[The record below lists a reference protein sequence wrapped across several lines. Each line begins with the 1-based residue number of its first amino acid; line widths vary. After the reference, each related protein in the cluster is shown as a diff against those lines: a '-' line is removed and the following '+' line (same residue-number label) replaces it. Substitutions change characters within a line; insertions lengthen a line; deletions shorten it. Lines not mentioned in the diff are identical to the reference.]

1 MKECLLC
8 EAILSALPS
17 WQALMGRE
25 KEKIIC
31 ESCSKTFERADIVDE
46 TRYLMSVMSL
56 YAYNEAMQNYL
67 HQFKFLQDIA
77 LAAVFQQELR
87 FVLLKKKNIVPIPV
101 HPEKR
106 IVRTFGQ
113 VEAMLDKA
121 QVAYDQKLGK
131 THNTV
136 MSGKTRQA
144 RLATQSLFQLRPN
157 ASIKHETYTLVDDIY
172 TTGTTLNEAAK
183 VLLQAGA
190 KSVEAVTLIRA

>member
-8 EAILSALPS
+8 EAVLSTFPS
-17 WQALMGRE
+17 WQGLIGRE

-31 ESCSKTFERADIVDE
+31 ESCSKTFERADIVSE

-67 HQFKFLQDIA
+67 HQFKFMQDIA

-87 FVLLKKKNIVPIPV
+87 SVLSKGKNIVPIPV

-113 VEAMLDKA
+113 VEAMLDAA
-121 QVAYDQKLGK
+121 QITYDQKLEK
-131 THNTV
+131 TNDTV
-136 MSGKTRQA
+136 MSGKTRQE
-144 RLATQSLFQLRPN
+144 RMATQSLFRLKPN
-157 ASIKHETYTLVDDIY
+157 ATIKHETYTLVDDIY

-190 KSVEAVTLIRA
+190 KGVEAVTLIRA